1 MGIDDLRGKE
11 NPNFGLELQEAASEL
26 ARLQNQSRRDFSQED
41 KIASRPI
48 DRINAATRNWH
59 SDFSPTVTVK
69 STGILR
75 SDYYYPSIV
84 NKRAYLQ
91 DNMERF
97 GYNFDLDKYLEK
109 EIHTYLG
116 GFHRGTEMG
125 YEEILGDKWFL
136 TLSDNR
142 GTYYC
147 PVDQIK
153 EIQGIGF

>member
-1 MGIDDLRGKE
+1 
-11 NPNFGLELQEAASEL
+11 
-26 ARLQNQSRRDFSQED
+26 
-41 KIASRPI
+41 
-48 DRINAATRNWH
+48 
-59 SDFSPTVTVK
+59 
-69 STGILR
+69 
-75 SDYYYPSIV
+75 
-84 NKRAYLQ
+84 
-91 DNMERF
+91 MERF